1 MVINSVNGTPQLVYS
16 NERVRLAIIDTSG
29 HLSWCAYVRRTKT
42 THQFDS
48 PSKMLNFAEHFN
60 LISANHVLTR
70 EEYKQRITPFVLRMF
85 AERCKD
91 GMTFHQALTKMS
103 EKHTLTSG
111 TGIMREA
118 TWTEFDDEASFAI
131 PHGVLLFENNED
143 QDPEFHC
150 HGNAWT
156 YEILDE
162 ILIKLAPIDASE
174 KFAL

>member
-1 MVINSVNGTPQLVYS
+1 MVINSNSVNGTPQLVYS

-29 HLSWCAYVRRTKT
+29 HLSWCAYVHRTKT

-60 LISANHVLTR
+60 LISANDVLTR

-85 AERCKD
+85 AERCRP

-111 TGIMREA
+111 TGIMRES

-131 PHGVLLFENNED
+131 PHGVLLSENNEN
-143 QDPEFHC
+143 PEFHYP
-150 HGNAWT
+150 GNGWT

-162 ILIKLAPIDASE
+162 ILSKLAPIDASE